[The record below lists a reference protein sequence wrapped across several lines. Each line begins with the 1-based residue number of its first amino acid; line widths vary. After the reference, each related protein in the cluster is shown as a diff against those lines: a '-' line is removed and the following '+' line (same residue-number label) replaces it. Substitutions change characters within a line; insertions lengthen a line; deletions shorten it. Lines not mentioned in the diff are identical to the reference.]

1 MSFIIVVQFALQ
13 TALIAAIGIM
23 MMPILAA
30 VGYDSSLYDDNPTL
44 QELAIRDAFY
54 YFGVTIVIIA
64 QAGNIIWLF
73 VELRKEKLAAQGF

>member
-1 MSFIIVVQFALQ
+1 MAFIIVAQFAVQ

-23 MMPILAA
+23 LTPILAA
-30 VGYDSSLYDDNPTL
+30 VGYDTTLYDDGTI

-54 YFGVTIVIIA
+54 YFGMILVVVA
-64 QAGNIIWLF
+64 QSGNIIWLF

>member
-1 MSFIIVVQFALQ
+1 MAFIIVVQFAIQ

-23 MMPILAA
+23 MTPILAS
-30 VGYDSSLYDDNPTL
+30 VGYETTLYDDATV

-54 YFGVTIVIIA
+54 YFGMILIIIA